1 MDLTRPVHARISGKL
16 MQPGSSR
23 VTQVVLHAASGRFTV
38 SDDSDTVRASGDL
51 AQLRFE
57 APIGRAPRRVILPG
71 GALFETGEHAALDA
85 LNPSR
90 AAMGLHGAEAFRPR
104 LIGFVALTMLAA
116 FVVWR
121 YGLALLV
128 SAAVWITPPQF
139 ARVIDDQTLTV
150 FDRVMLQPTTL
161 DAAEQARLRAD
172 FDRLTEALAPSEAH
186 TPLRL
191 EFRSGPMGP
200 NAFAMP
206 GGTIILTDD
215 LVRLA
220 DDPDMVAGVMG
231 HEIGHVTHRHSLRQI
246 YRALGIA
253 TLVGFLAGDT
263 GPILEAILLEGN
275 LLLQLAYSREHEFE
289 ADAFAVE
296 ITHRAGF
303 DPEGMIRFFEH
314 LIAKGLVD
322 PMPSWGSTHPPHDE
336 RVAAIRA
343 QIAGLRGR

>member
-1 MDLTRPVHARISGKL
+1 MEAVLQVQAGQFS
-16 MQPGSSR
+16 
-23 VTQVVLHAASGRFTV
+23 VTDAAGA
-38 SDDSDTVRASGDL
+38 VRASGDQ

-57 APIGRAPRRVILPG
+57 APIGAAPRQVTLPD
-71 GALFETGEHAALDA
+71 GAVFEASDHAVLDA

-90 AAMGLHGAEAFRPR
+90 GALGLHRAEAFRPR
-104 LIGFVALTMLAA
+104 LIGVVALTLLGA
-116 FVVWR
+116 FVIWR
-121 YGLALLV
+121 YGVALLV
-128 SAAVWITPPQF
+128 SAAVWLTPPQF
-139 ARVIDDQTLTV
+139 ARVIDEQTLAA
-150 FDRVMLQPTTL
+150 FDRMILEPSEL
-161 DAAEQARLRAD
+161 SASERARLQSD
-172 FDRLTEALAPSEAH
+172 FDRLVATLRASEAH

-191 EFRSGPMGP
+191 EFRSGPLGP

-206 GGTIILTDD
+206 GGTVVLTDD

-231 HEIGHVTHRHSLRQI
+231 HEIGHVVHRHSLQQI

-289 ADAFAVE
+289 ADEFAVE

-303 DPEGMIRFFEH
+303 DAEGMIRFFEH
-314 LIAKGLVD
+314 LVEMGLVD

-343 QIAGLRGR
+343 QIDGLRGR

>member
-1 MDLTRPVHARISGKL
+1 MLPGRSRMIDAVLHTGAGQFTVTDDVGTVHASG
-16 MQPGSSR
+16 
-23 VTQVVLHAASGRFTV
+23 A
-38 SDDSDTVRASGDL
+38 L

-57 APIGRAPRRVILPG
+57 APIGRAPRRVALPDG
-71 GALFETGEHAALDA
+71 GLFETDDHADLDA

-90 AAMGLHGAEAFRPR
+90 GAKGLHGVEAFRPR
-104 LIGFVALTMLAA
+104 LIGFVALALIGA
-116 FVVWR
+116 FAVWR
-121 YGLALLV
+121 YGLAILV
-128 SAAVWITPPQF
+128 SAAVWLTPPQF
-139 ARVIDDQTLTV
+139 ARVIDDQTLAM
-150 FDRVMLQPTTL
+150 FDRVMLAPTTL
-161 DAAEQARLRAD
+161 DAAEQARLQSD
-172 FDRLTEALAPSEAH
+172 FDRLTAALNASEAH

-191 EFRSGPMGP
+191 EFRSGPIGP

-206 GGTIILTDD
+206 GGTVILTDD
-215 LVRLA
+215 LVRLS
-220 DDPDMVAGVMG
+220 DDPDMVSGVMG

-314 LIAKGLVD
+314 LTGMGLVD

-343 QIAGLRGR
+343 QIAGEQGR